1 MKWSHL
7 LIVPTVLALVAPI
20 ASGGIF
26 SRKPQ
31 PNPAERVPELLK
43 QLQTSTNEDQRS
55 AAAEELR
62 QYDPKSYP
70 EIVSTLIAVLGR
82 DPSTSVRA
90 EAASSLGKIRPISQ
104 QAGFALE
111 QAQSNDSSMR
121 VRLATRQALLQYHF
135 NGYRS
140 GKADA
145 PANPGTSPSG
155 NSTSLFRPPLPNG
168 LHPSGLRE
176 STEPPLATPIAV
188 PPSAAPVLRQTAAPV
203 FRPIP
208 ANAPRLLPA
217 PRVVNSAIASPN
229 PSPTPIAGPI
239 LPPPE

>member
-7 LIVPTVLALVAPI
+7 LIVPTVLAFVVPA

-31 PNPAERVPELLK
+31 PNPAERVPELLR
-43 QLQTSTNEDQRS
+43 QLQTSADEDQRS

-90 EAASSLGKIRPISQ
+90 EAACSLGKIRPISQ

-111 QAQSNDSSMR
+111 QAQANDSSMR
-121 VRLATRQALLQYHF
+121 VRFATRQALLQYHF

-140 GKADA
+140 GKTDT
-145 PANPGTSPSG
+145 PANPTTSPSG
-155 NSTSLFRPPLPNG
+155 NSTSLFRPPMHNG
-168 LHPSGLRE
+168 MHPGGIRE
-176 STEPPLATPIAV
+176 STEPPLATPIAA
-188 PPSAAPVLRQTAAPV
+188 PSGAAPVLRQTGAPV

-208 ANAPRLLPA
+208 ANSPRLAPA
-217 PRVVNSAIASPN
+217 RRLVDSGIVAPSSA
-229 PSPTPIAGPI
+229 PTTTGGPV